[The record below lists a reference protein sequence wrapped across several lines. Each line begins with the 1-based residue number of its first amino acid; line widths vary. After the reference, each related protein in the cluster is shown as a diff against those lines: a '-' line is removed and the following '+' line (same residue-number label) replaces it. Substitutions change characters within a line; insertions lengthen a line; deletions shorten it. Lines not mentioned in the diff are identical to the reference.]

1 MKPRKIPLRK
11 CIACEKQFPK
21 KDLLRIVLHPQ
32 EGVVVDPG
40 GKKNGRGAYIC
51 KKEECIL
58 LAKKAKKLQH
68 ALKTNIEDGVYEQII
83 ELLQSS
89 E

>member
-32 EGVVVDPG
+32 EGVVIDPG
-40 GKKNGRGAYIC
+40 GKKNGRGAFVHVKVDILKHFVLTEGFFYIF
-51 KKEECIL
+51 
-58 LAKKAKKLQH
+58 H
-68 ALKTNIEDGVYEQII
+68 FN
-83 ELLQSS
+83 
-89 E
+89 